1 MAEYDNALCERLKA
15 RFEYRGVNNPE
26 VRRRVSLM
34 NEKNK
39 VDRMIRAERET
50 RAKNAPKKIEP
61 GFTSA
66 KRRISGAEYRRRA
79 SESFAAESHIFIPDN
94 GNFGLAYEKARL
106 IRRRAESFNPRAYE
120 ARHPEVVKVVKKPD
134 VKIKASRRPF
144 KEVMVERISSMIPKR
159 PESASEAGEKI
170 VKRSPIPKGAV
181 AAILLCTL
189 LLLAVLYTY
198 SSYTQIVADGKALQA
213 ERVELLEEKSRLTG
227 LLEVRDDVR
236 EIESYATN
244 TIGMVKSDLVETR
257 HISIAGG
264 ERVEVVRANGGEEE
278 GGLFSTVLSTVTANW
293 DRLMDYLD

>member
-1 MAEYDNALCERLKA
+1 MNEYEVLCERLKA
-15 RFEYRGVNNPE
+15 RFENRGVNNPD
-26 VRRRVSLM
+26 VQSRVSLM
-34 NEKNK
+34 KEKEK
-39 VDRMIRAERET
+39 VDRRIRAQRE
-50 RAKNAPKKIEP
+50 AKKKSAPKKIEP

-66 KRRISGAEYRRRA
+66 KRRLSGSEYRRHVYD
-79 SESFAAESHIFIPDN
+79 SFDAEEHFFVPDN
-94 GNFGLAYEKARL
+94 GRFGLAYEKARV
-106 IRRRAESFNPRAYE
+106 IRRRAASFDRRAYE
-120 ARHPEVVKVVKKPD
+120 VRHPGAVKIVKKPK
-134 VKIKASRRPF
+134 VEVKASRRSF
-144 KEVMVERISSMIPKR
+144 KEVMGERIASMIPTR
-159 PESASEAGEKI
+159 PESAREAGEKI

-213 ERVELLEEKSRLTG
+213 EKVELLEEKSRLSG

-264 ERVEVVRANGGEEE
+264 ERVEVIRANGGEEQ
-278 GGLFSTVLSTVTANW
+278 GGLFSTVLSAVSTNW
-293 DRLMDYLD
+293 ERLMDYLD